1 MNTTTLTDIGDPV
14 LGAQQYERLR
24 ANALG
29 EINPAPQLTLFL
41 RDGMSG
47 WLRALQGPGHNHR
60 ITGWR
65 SSSVFAGAH
74 ADMPG
79 TELASIL
86 TDAILNTAGP
96 VRRFGGNP

>member
-29 EINPAPQLTLFL
+29 EINRAPPLALFL

-47 WLRALQGPGHNHR
+47 WLRALQGHGHNHR
-60 ITGWR
+60 ATGWR

-74 ADMPG
+74 ADMSG
-79 TELASIL
+79 TELASLL
-86 TDAILNTAGP
+86 TDAILNAVGP

>member
-1 MNTTTLTDIGDPV
+1 V
-14 LGAQQYERLR
+14 
-24 ANALG
+24 G
-29 EINPAPQLTLFL
+29 EINRAPQFTLFL

-47 WLRALQGPGHNHR
+47 WLRALEGHGHHPPT
-60 ITGWR
+60 TGWR

-86 TDAILNTAGP
+86 TDALLNTAGP
-96 VRRFGGNP
+96 VRRGGGNS